1 MDGPGASEKD
11 FEGVE
16 DDDGGGD
23 YADDGGGDEEAN
35 VEDGDVDN
43 VEKCLVMC

>member
-43 VEKCLVMC
+43 VEAFLAMC

>member
-23 YADDGGGDEEAN
+23 EEAN
-35 VEDGDVDN
+35 VEDGDVGN
-43 VEKCLVMC
+43 VQKCLVMY

>member
-23 YADDGGGDEEAN
+23 EEAN

-43 VEKCLVMC
+43 VEAFLAMC

>member
-16 DDDGGGD
+16 DDDGLGD

-43 VEKCLVMC
+43 VEAFLAIC